1 MPSTLVRSSDDA
13 AHVFIDDM
21 PPIAEA
27 MRELV
32 ACRANDMPVPPELL
46 NSVRAYRLR
55 SLADAIERYN
65 QRVMARL
72 VASA

>member
-1 MPSTLVRSSDDA
+1 MPSTLVRRSDDA

-21 PPIAEA
+21 PPLADA
-27 MRELV
+27 MRELMS
-32 ACRANDMPVPPELL
+32 CRSSDLPVPPELL

-65 QRVMARL
+65 ERISRRL